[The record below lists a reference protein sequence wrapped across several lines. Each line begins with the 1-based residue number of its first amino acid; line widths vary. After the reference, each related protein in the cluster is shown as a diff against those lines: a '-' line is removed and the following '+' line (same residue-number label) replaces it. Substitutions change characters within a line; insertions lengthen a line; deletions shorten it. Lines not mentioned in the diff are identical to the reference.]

1 MSRDSMNAG
10 QPTERRPDAVHQ
22 SNLEKAKTESA
33 YVHWVVQR
41 SAHTAVLIT
50 FKSFTD
56 YTSAEAHKAQL
67 EKRRDPQEVDIEVT
81 IETLPVG
88 DFPG

>member
-1 MSRDSMNAG
+1 MA
-10 QPTERRPDAVHQ
+10 
-22 SNLEKAKTESA
+22 SA

-41 SAHTAVLIT
+41 NAHTGALIT

-56 YTSAEAHKAQL
+56 YVSAEAHKAQL

-88 DFPG
+88 KFPGLGQHPGTGRSAQRD

>member
-1 MSRDSMNAG
+1 MA
-10 QPTERRPDAVHQ
+10 
-22 SNLEKAKTESA
+22 SA

-41 SAHTAVLIT
+41 NAHTGALIT

-88 DFPG
+88 EFPGLGQHP

>member
-1 MSRDSMNAG
+1 M
-10 QPTERRPDAVHQ
+10 E
-22 SNLEKAKTESA
+22 LA
-33 YVHWVVQR
+33 YVHWVVQKN
-41 SAHTAVLIT
+41 ALTAALIT

-67 EKRRDPQEVDIEVT
+67 EKRGDPQEVDIEVT

-88 DFPG
+88 EFPELGQHPGTGRSAQRD

>member
-1 MSRDSMNAG
+1 MSRDSTNAG
-10 QPTERRPDAVHQ
+10 QPTERCRHTVHQ
-22 SNLEKAKTESA
+22 SNLERAKTESA

-41 SAHTAVLIT
+41 NAHTAILIT

-56 YTSAEAHKAQL
+56 YASAEAHKGEL

-88 DFPG
+88 EFPE